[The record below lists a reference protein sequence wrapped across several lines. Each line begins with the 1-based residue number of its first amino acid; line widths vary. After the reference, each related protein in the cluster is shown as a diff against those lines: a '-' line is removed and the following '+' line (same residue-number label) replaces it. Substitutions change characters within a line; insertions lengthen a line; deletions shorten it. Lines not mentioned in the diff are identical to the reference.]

1 MKMLSPLFVCVQQ
14 CLLGQG
20 DGSAG
25 GDDVNPNYLSSIP
38 GYQDMYG
45 RRREPLFF
53 FLKLSSDLHVHV
65 LVHMYRHTQR
75 PTKINKLK
83 F

>member
-53 FLKLSSDLHVHV
+53 FKVV
-65 LVHMYRHTQR
+65 L
-75 PTKINKLK
+75 
-83 F
+83 